1 VEAHDGLFPDDV
13 EVFEFCL
20 VGNHYFFMELVKLDV
35 LQLVALLVFDA
46 VLNEQLVD
54 LGFKQES
61 DIYQVLAQLV

>member
-1 VEAHDGLFPDDV
+1 
-13 EVFEFCL
+13 
-20 VGNHYFFMELVKLDV
+20 MELVKLDV